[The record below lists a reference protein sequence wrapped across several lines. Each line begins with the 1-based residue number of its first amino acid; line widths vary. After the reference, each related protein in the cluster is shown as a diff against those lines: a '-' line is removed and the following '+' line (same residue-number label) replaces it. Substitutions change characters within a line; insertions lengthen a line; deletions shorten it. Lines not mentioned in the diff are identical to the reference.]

1 MNHDKK
7 LFHVCETCGFKFGKK
22 DYYDN
27 HVKFIHPLPQEDD
40 DDDEEEFL
48 DDPLENEQD
57 AQELILSSAKLDAL
71 SKSKRNSPFDLSNT
85 QLLTILEQ
93 NQGRRITIVGPDGDV
108 KYLSVTPK
116 QQTTASPQVE
126 KIICTQKCM
135 INIRVCP
142 GRQHGDSGENHQPV
156 VPANCETACSYRE
169 FRGP

>member
-40 DDDEEEFL
+40 DEEEEEEEEE
-48 DDPLENEQD
+48 DCDDYPIDPLENRRD
-57 AQELILSSAKLDAL
+57 AQIRLSAV
-71 SKSKRNSPFDLSNT
+71 SKSKRSSSFDLSNT

-93 NQGRRITIVGPDGDV
+93 NQGRRITIVGPDGEV

-116 QQTTASPQVE
+116 QQTNPQVWNQLIGVNLTLTADFH
-126 KIICTQKCM
+126 KRRLTCRFRM
-135 INIRVCP
+135 
-142 GRQHGDSGENHQPV
+142 RQRRILPNSKM
-156 VPANCETACSYRE
+156 
-169 FRGP
+169 